1 MKSHF
6 QSLAAYG
13 AWANERLLS
22 DAALVSEEDLHRDV
36 GVYFK
41 SLFAT
46 LTHYLQT
53 DQAWTFLLQGG
64 ALSDMKLEPAPTTLA
79 ELQSARGAQD
89 TVFSAWIDTLDD
101 AWYDQPFTFVSAL
114 GSMTGLT
121 YNGTNGSTLTHV
133 INHQTHHRGQ
143 AHAALTILGVAEPKP
158 LDILVKGFFEA

>member
-13 AWANERLLS
+13 AWANDRLLS
-22 DAALVSEEDLHRDV
+22 DAALVSREDLHRDV

-46 LTHYLQT
+46 LIHYLQS
-53 DQAWTFLLQGG
+53 DRAWTFLLQGG
-64 ALSDMKLEPAPTTLA
+64 ALSHMKLEPAPTTLA
-79 ELQSARGAQD
+79 ALRRARGAQD
-89 TVFSAWIDTLDD
+89 AAFCAWIDTLDE

-114 GSMTGLT
+114 GSMKGST
-121 YNGTNGSTLTHV
+121 YHGTNRSTLTHV

-158 LDILVKGFFEA
+158 LDILVKGFLEA

>member
-13 AWANERLLS
+13 AWANDRLLS
-22 DAALVSEEDLHRDV
+22 DAALMSDEDLHRNV

-46 LTHYLQT
+46 LTHYLQS

-64 ALSDMKLEPAPTTLA
+64 ALSDMKWEPEPATLA
-79 ELQSARGAQD
+79 ELQRARSAQD
-89 TVFSAWIDTLDD
+89 RLFSAWIDTLGE
-101 AWYDQPFTFVSAL
+101 AWFDEPFTFVSTL
-114 GSMTGLT
+114 GSMKGLT
-121 YNGTNGSTLTHV
+121 YNGTHASTLTHV

-143 AHAALTILGVAEPKP
+143 AHAALTILGIAEPKP
-158 LDILVKGFFEA
+158 LDILVKGFLEA